1 MRLWRLYSK
10 LLIRIFSFLLCLLNR
25 KYIDRYEEISL
36 LSASE
41 MIFRHCM
48 SIAESFIQNWLYFP
62 VSLQK
67 ENCNE
72 IAVLLSQTTQ
82 LNSTQFSFSLLEELL
97 LDYQCIKQVLIEI
110 MRFVRI
116 TKEILMNRN
125 PRLDILAPISLH
137 SLYLFIHI
145 LVSLSLLM

>member
-48 SIAESFIQNWLYFP
+48 SIAESFIKNWLYFP
-62 VSLQK
+62 ISLQK
-67 ENCNE
+67 ENCSE

-82 LNSTQFSFSLLEELL
+82 LNATQFSFSLLEELL

-116 TKEILMNRN
+116 KKEMIINRN
-125 PRLDILAPISLH
+125 LRFDILVPIL
-137 SLYLFIHI
+137 
-145 LVSLSLLM
+145 

>member
-1 MRLWRLYSK
+1 
-10 LLIRIFSFLLCLLNR
+10 
-25 KYIDRYEEISL
+25 
-36 LSASE
+36 
-41 MIFRHCM
+41 M

-62 VSLQK
+62 ISLQK